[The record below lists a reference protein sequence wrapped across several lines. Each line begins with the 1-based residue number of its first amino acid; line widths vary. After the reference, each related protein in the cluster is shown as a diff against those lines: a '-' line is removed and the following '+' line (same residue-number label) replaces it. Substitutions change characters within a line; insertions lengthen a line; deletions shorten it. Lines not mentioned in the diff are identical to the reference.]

1 VSPVKDSELSAG
13 VAIMLRVPGP
23 GVPALAAESD
33 IVFVL
38 ARRAGAATTGLVD
51 EGWMRASCGA

>member
-13 VAIMLRVPGP
+13 VAIKLRVPGP
-23 GVPALAAESD
+23 GVPALAAESE

-38 ARRAGAATTGLVD
+38 ARRAGAATTGLID
-51 EGWMRASCGA
+51 EGFS